1 MERKLS
7 KASRSLTSSAIQELS
22 HLAQR
27 CGAINLAEGFPDF
40 PAPPHIK
47 RAAVAAIN
55 ADLNQYRHVQGI
67 CDQLAVMMKQNHGL
81 DVNALTDFVICC
93 GQSEAF
99 AATILATAIDQGDE
113 VLLFDP
119 AYETYESCI
128 ILAGGIPVNVPLEP
142 PHWTLNVD
150 KFMKSF
156 TSRTKAVVLNS
167 PHNPTG
173 KVFSKEELEAIAAAC
188 CQMDCLAITDEVYEY
203 ITFDLQKHISLA
215 SLPKMQ
221 ERTIITSSLSKT
233 FSVTGWR
240 IGWACA
246 PTTVASAIKNIH
258 VRITDSAPS
267 PFQEAALAA
276 LQSPPRY
283 FKSLKAE
290 YEARRDFVIQMLSD
304 VGFQISFK
312 PQGSVFVFAELPKN
326 WLVSD
331 IEFVKVLIEK
341 AGVAAVPGCG
351 FFHGDIDDQNLRT
364 RYVRFAFCKGSDTLN
379 AAARKL
385 QDIVGSTGHLQL

>member
-7 KASRSLTSSAIQELS
+7 KASRSLTPSAIQELS

-67 CDQLAVMMKQNHGL
+67 CNQLAVMMKQNHGL

-99 AATILATAIDQGDE
+99 AATILATIDQGDE

-128 ILAGGIPVNVPLEP
+128 ILAGGIPINVPLEP

-246 PTTVASAIKNIH
+246 PTTIASAIKNIH

-276 LQSPPRY
+276 LQSPPGY

-351 FFHGDIDDQNLRT
+351 FFHGDIDAQNLQT
-364 RYVRFAFCKGSDTLN
+364 RYVRFAFCKGIETLN

-385 QDIVGSTGHLQL
+385 RDIVGSTGHLRL

>member
-7 KASRSLTSSAIQELS
+7 KASRSLTPSAIQELS

-81 DVNALTDFVICC
+81 D
-93 GQSEAF
+93 
-99 AATILATAIDQGDE
+99 GDE

-156 TSRTKAVVLNS
+156 TSRTKAVVLNRYRCFGEK
-167 PHNPTG
+167 G
-173 KVFSKEELEAIAAAC
+173 KDGEEEGTVEEERGKKRKRWRRKKEEE
-188 CQMDCLAITDEVYEY
+188 
-203 ITFDLQKHISLA
+203 QK
-215 SLPKMQ
+215 
-221 ERTIITSSLSKT
+221 
-233 FSVTGWR
+233 
-240 IGWACA
+240 
-246 PTTVASAIKNIH
+246 
-258 VRITDSAPS
+258 
-267 PFQEAALAA
+267 
-276 LQSPPRY
+276 
-283 FKSLKAE
+283 
-290 YEARRDFVIQMLSD
+290 
-304 VGFQISFK
+304 
-312 PQGSVFVFAELPKN
+312 
-326 WLVSD
+326 
-331 IEFVKVLIEK
+331 EK
-341 AGVAAVPGCG
+341 R
-351 FFHGDIDDQNLRT
+351 HT
-364 RYVRFAFCKGSDTLN
+364 
-379 AAARKL
+379 
-385 QDIVGSTGHLQL
+385 